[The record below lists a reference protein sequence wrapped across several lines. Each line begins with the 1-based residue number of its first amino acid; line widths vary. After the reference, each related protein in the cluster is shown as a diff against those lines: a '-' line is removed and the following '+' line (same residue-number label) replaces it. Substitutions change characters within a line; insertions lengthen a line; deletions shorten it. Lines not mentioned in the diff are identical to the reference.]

1 MKLISTYL
9 GIVMLSFSVFTI
21 AENGYATSLTDGNE
35 WKLRKDKND
44 IKVYTRTHTDTGIV
58 ECKIETTVKTEI
70 SKLVKTINNVEN
82 YPAWMNK
89 CESASVFNKI
99 NDSLRID
106 YIITAV
112 PWPMKDRDI
121 VLEYRTV
128 SNNNEHYEATINAI
142 TELIPEKEN
151 IVRVKEAK
159 GSWVFNKIDTYQ
171 HDTIDKDDLVTEK
184 TKSHYTLQDWEQTYM
199 NKENEQAIFIS
210 ALKKDNLE
218 SFKKIVY
225 NAVKEIHI
233 TRFPYNDFLYQEYD
247 A

>member
-159 GSWVFNKIDTYQ
+159 GSWVFNKIDKNTVEITYQ
-171 HDTIDKDDLVTEK
+171 YYGDPGRNIPSWLINMFIVNGPYETVLNLK
-184 TKSHYTLQDWEQTYM
+184 EQC
-199 NKENEQAIFIS
+199 S
-210 ALKKDNLE
+210 
-218 SFKKIVY
+218 
-225 NAVKEIHI
+225 
-233 TRFPYNDFLYQEYD
+233 LYE
-247 A
+247 